1 MSQPTTTSKANV
13 SAAPKSSGIPL
24 ATLVIPLCLIL
35 GFVIWK
41 FVMGDPSNFDGSAN
55 PDGIGLPDKDHP
67 LKGNVLG
74 VIYKGGF
81 IVPILM
87 GFFLIVVIFS
97 IERFITLA
105 KASGSG
111 RIEDFVRR
119 IKFNLEKGDVNAAIG
134 ECDKQRGSVANVVR
148 AVLNKYKECET
159 DSVMD
164 KEQKVSAIR
173 QEVEEATSLEL
184 PMLEKNLPILA
195 TLTSVGTLTALL
207 GTVMGMIKAFS
218 ALATAGSPDA
228 VALSTG
234 ISEALI
240 NTALGI
246 ATSVIA
252 MIMYNYFT
260 TRIDGMTYA
269 IDEAGF
275 SIANTFA
282 ARNK

>member
-1 MSQPTTTSKANV
+1 MSQPTNKASV
-13 SAAPKSSGIPL
+13 ATAQKSSGFPFAAIVIPL
-24 ATLVIPLCLIL
+24 ALVL

-41 FVMGDPSNFDGSAN
+41 FIMGNPANFEGGDPVKG
-55 PDGIGLPDKDHP
+55 HP
-67 LKGNVLG
+67 IQGNVLG
-74 VIYKGGF
+74 IVYKGGF

-87 GFFLIVVIFS
+87 AFFMIVVIFS
-97 IERFITLA
+97 IERFLTLA
-105 KASGSG
+105 KASGAG
-111 RIEDFVRR
+111 RIEDFVRK
-119 IKFNLEKGDVNAAIG
+119 IKYQLESGNVDSAIG
-134 ECDKQRGSVANVVR
+134 ECDKQKGSVANVIR
-148 AVLNKYKECET
+148 SVLKKYKEMEGE
-159 DSVMD
+159 SGMD
-164 KEQKVSAIR
+164 KEQKVLAIR

-207 GTVMGMIKAFS
+207 GTVLGMIKAFS

-275 SIANTFA
+275 SIASTFA
-282 ARNK
+282 AKHRN

>member
-1 MSQPTTTSKANV
+1 MSQPTNKANV
-13 SAAPKSSGIPL
+13 SAAQKKGSSISFATIVMPL
-24 ATLVIPLCLIL
+24 TLVLGYLIWR
-35 GFVIWK
+35 FI
-41 FVMGDPSNFDGSAN
+41 MGDAANFEGGDPVKGH
-55 PDGIGLPDKDHP
+55 PIG
-67 LKGNVLG
+67 GNLLG
-74 VIYKGGF
+74 TIYKGGF

-87 GFFLIVVIFS
+87 AFFMIVVIFS
-97 IERFITLA
+97 IERMLTLG

-111 RIEDFVRR
+111 NVDDFVRKV
-119 IKFNLEKGDVNAAIG
+119 KFQLESGNVGAAIS
-134 ECDKQRGSVANVVR
+134 ECDKQKGSVANVVR
-148 AVLNKYKECET
+148 AVLNKYQTMEAET
-159 DSVMD
+159 GMD
-164 KEQKVSAIR
+164 REQKVLAIR

-184 PMLEKNLPILA
+184 PMLEKNLPVLA

-228 VALSTG
+228 VALSSG

-260 TRIDGMTYA
+260 SRIDGMTYA

-282 ARNK
+282 AKHR

>member
-1 MSQPTTTSKANV
+1 MSQPTNKANV
-13 SAAPKSSGIPL
+13 SATQKKGSGIPFASIVMPL
-24 ATLVIPLCLIL
+24 TLVL
-35 GFVIWK
+35 GYVIWK
-41 FVMGDPSNFDGSAN
+41 FIMGDASNFEGGDPVKGH
-55 PDGIGLPDKDHP
+55 PIG
-67 LKGNVLG
+67 GNLLG
-74 VIYKGGF
+74 TVYKGGF

-87 GFFLIVVIFS
+87 AFFMIVVIFS
-97 IERFITLA
+97 IERMLTLA

-111 RIEDFVRR
+111 NIDDFIRKV
-119 IKFNLEKGDVNAAIG
+119 KYQLESGNVTAAIS
-134 ECDKQRGSVANVVR
+134 ECDKQKGSVANVVR
-148 AVLNKYKECET
+148 AVLNKYKDMENET
-159 DSVMD
+159 GMD
-164 KEQKVSAIR
+164 KEQKVLAIR
-173 QEVEEATSLEL
+173 QEVEESTSLEL
-184 PMLEKNLPILA
+184 PMLEKNLPVLA

-228 VALSTG
+228 VALSSG

-260 TRIDGMTYA
+260 SRIDGMTYA

-282 ARNK
+282 AKHRS

>member
-1 MSQPTTTSKANV
+1 MSQPTNKANV
-13 SAAPKSSGIPL
+13 SSAAQKGSGIPF
-24 ATLVIPLCLIL
+24 ATIVIPLALVL
-35 GFVIWK
+35 GYVIWK
-41 FVMGDPSNFDGSAN
+41 FIMGNPSNFEGGDPVKGH
-55 PDGIGLPDKDHP
+55 PIG
-67 LKGNVLG
+67 GNVLG
-74 VIYKGGF
+74 IIYKGGF

-87 GFFLIVVIFS
+87 AFFMIVVIFS
-97 IERFITLA
+97 IERMLTLG

-111 RIEDFVRR
+111 NIDDFIRKV
-119 IKFNLEKGDVNAAIG
+119 KYQLESGNVGAAIA
-134 ECDKQRGSVANVVR
+134 ECDKQKGSVANVVR
-148 AVLNKYKECET
+148 AVLNKYKDMET
-159 DSVMD
+159 ETGMD
-164 KEQKVSAIR
+164 KEQKVLAIR

-282 ARNK
+282 AKHRA

>member
-1 MSQPTTTSKANV
+1 MSQPTNKANV
-13 SAAPKSSGIPL
+13 SAAQKKSSPISFATIVMPL
-24 ATLVIPLCLIL
+24 TLVL
-35 GFVIWK
+35 GYVIWK
-41 FVMGDPSNFDGSAN
+41 FIMGDAANFEGGDPIKGH
-55 PDGIGLPDKDHP
+55 PIG
-67 LKGNVLG
+67 GNLLG
-74 VIYKGGF
+74 TIYKGGF

-87 GFFLIVVIFS
+87 AFFMIVVIFS
-97 IERFITLA
+97 IERMLTLA

-111 RIEDFVRR
+111 NVDDFIRKV
-119 IKFNLEKGDVNAAIG
+119 KFNLESGNVAAAIS
-134 ECDKQRGSVANVVR
+134 ECDKQKGSVANVVR
-148 AVLNKYKECET
+148 AVLNKYRDMESET
-159 DSVMD
+159 GMD
-164 KEQKVSAIR
+164 REQKVLAIR
-173 QEVEEATSLEL
+173 QEVEESTSLEL
-184 PMLEKNLPILA
+184 PMLEKNLPVLA

-228 VALSTG
+228 VALSSG

-260 TRIDGMTYA
+260 SRIDGMTYA

-282 ARNK
+282 AKHRS

>member
-1 MSQPTTTSKANV
+1 MSQPTNKANV
-13 SAAPKSSGIPL
+13 SATQKKSSPISFATIVMPL
-24 ATLVIPLCLIL
+24 ALVL
-35 GFVIWK
+35 GIIIWK
-41 FVMGDPSNFDGSAN
+41 FIMGDVSNFEGGDPIKGH
-55 PDGIGLPDKDHP
+55 PIG
-67 LKGNVLG
+67 GNLLG
-74 VIYKGGF
+74 TVYKGGP
-81 IVPILM
+81 IVPVLM
-87 GFFLIVVIFS
+87 AFFMIVVIFS
-97 IERFITLA
+97 IERMLTLG

-111 RIEDFVRR
+111 NVDDFIRKV
-119 IKFNLEKGDVNAAIG
+119 KFNLESGNVAAAIS
-134 ECDKQRGSVANVVR
+134 ECDKQKGSVANVVR
-148 AVLNKYKECET
+148 AVLNKYRDMESET
-159 DSVMD
+159 GMD
-164 KEQKVSAIR
+164 REQKVLAIR
-173 QEVEEATSLEL
+173 QEVEESTSLEL
-184 PMLEKNLPILA
+184 PMLEKNLPVLA

-228 VALSTG
+228 VALSSG

-260 TRIDGMTYA
+260 SRIDGMTYA

-282 ARNK
+282 AKHRA

>member
-1 MSQPTTTSKANV
+1 MSQPTNKANV
-13 SAAPKSSGIPL
+13 SAAQKKSSPISFATIVMPL
-24 ATLVIPLCLIL
+24 TLVL
-35 GFVIWK
+35 GYVIWK
-41 FVMGDPSNFDGSAN
+41 FIMGDASNFEGGDPIKGH
-55 PDGIGLPDKDHP
+55 PIG
-67 LKGNVLG
+67 GNLLG
-74 VIYKGGF
+74 TIYKGGF

-87 GFFLIVVIFS
+87 AFFMIVVIFS
-97 IERFITLA
+97 IERMLTLG

-111 RIEDFVRR
+111 NIDDFIRKV
-119 IKFNLEKGDVNAAIG
+119 KFNLESGNVAAAIS
-134 ECDKQRGSVANVVR
+134 ECDKQKGSVANVVR
-148 AVLNKYKECET
+148 AVLNKYRDMESET
-159 DSVMD
+159 GMD
-164 KEQKVSAIR
+164 REQKVLAIR
-173 QEVEEATSLEL
+173 QEVEESTSLEL
-184 PMLEKNLPILA
+184 PMLEKNLPVLA

-228 VALSTG
+228 VALSSG

-260 TRIDGMTYA
+260 SRIDSMTYA

-282 ARNK
+282 AKHRA

>member
-1 MSQPTTTSKANV
+1 V
-13 SAAPKSSGIPL
+13 SAAQKKSSPISFATIVMPL
-24 ATLVIPLCLIL
+24 TLVL
-35 GFVIWK
+35 GYVIWK
-41 FVMGDPSNFDGSAN
+41 FIMGDASNFEGGDPIKGH
-55 PDGIGLPDKDHP
+55 PIG
-67 LKGNVLG
+67 GNLLG
-74 VIYKGGF
+74 TIYKGGF

-87 GFFLIVVIFS
+87 AFFMIVVIFS
-97 IERFITLA
+97 IERMLTLG

-111 RIEDFVRR
+111 NIDDFIRKV
-119 IKFNLEKGDVNAAIG
+119 KFNLESGNVAAAIS
-134 ECDKQRGSVANVVR
+134 ECDKQKGSVANVVR
-148 AVLNKYKECET
+148 AVLNKYRDMESET
-159 DSVMD
+159 GMD
-164 KEQKVSAIR
+164 REQKVLAIR
-173 QEVEEATSLEL
+173 QEVEESTSLEL
-184 PMLEKNLPILA
+184 PMLEKNLPVLA

-228 VALSTG
+228 VALSSG

-260 TRIDGMTYA
+260 SRIDSMTYA

-282 ARNK
+282 AKHRA

>member
-1 MSQPTTTSKANV
+1 
-13 SAAPKSSGIPL
+13 
-24 ATLVIPLCLIL
+24 
-35 GFVIWK
+35 
-41 FVMGDPSNFDGSAN
+41 MGDASNFEGGDPVKGH
-55 PDGIGLPDKDHP
+55 PIG
-67 LKGNVLG
+67 GNLLG
-74 VIYKGGF
+74 TVYKGGF

-87 GFFLIVVIFS
+87 AFFMIVVIFS
-97 IERFITLA
+97 IERMLTLA

-111 RIEDFVRR
+111 NIDDFIRKV
-119 IKFNLEKGDVNAAIG
+119 KYQLESGNVTAAIS
-134 ECDKQRGSVANVVR
+134 ECDKQKGSVANVVR
-148 AVLNKYKECET
+148 AVLNKYKDMENET
-159 DSVMD
+159 GMD
-164 KEQKVSAIR
+164 KEQKVLAIR
-173 QEVEEATSLEL
+173 QEVEESTSLEL
-184 PMLEKNLPILA
+184 PMLEKNLPVLA

-228 VALSTG
+228 VALSSG

-260 TRIDGMTYA
+260 SRIDGMTYA

-282 ARNK
+282 AKHRS

>member
-1 MSQPTTTSKANV
+1 MSQPTTKAANS
-13 SAAPKSSGIPL
+13 SAAPKASGLPI
-24 ATLVIPLCLIL
+24 ASIVIPLCLVCGYI
-35 GFVIWK
+35 IWK
-41 FVMGDPSNFDGSAN
+41 FIMGN
-55 PDGIGLPDKDHP
+55 PDNFEGGDALKGHP
-67 LKGNVLG
+67 KQGNVLG
-74 VIYKGGF
+74 IIYKGGF
-81 IVPILM
+81 IVPLLM
-87 GFFLIVVIFS
+87 AFFMIVVIFS

-105 KASGSG
+105 KANGSG

-119 IKFNLEKGDVNAAIG
+119 IKFNLEKGDVNAAIS
-134 ECDKQRGSVANVVR
+134 ECDKQKGSVANVVR
-148 AVLNKYKECET
+148 AVLSKYKECEVDT
-159 DSVMD
+159 AMD
-164 KEQKVSAIR
+164 KEQKITAIR
-173 QEVEEATSLEL
+173 QEVEEATALEL

-207 GTVMGMIKAFS
+207 GTVLGMIKAFS

-246 ATSVIA
+246 ATSVVA

-260 TRIDGMTYA
+260 SRIDGMTYS

>member
-1 MSQPTTTSKANV
+1 
-13 SAAPKSSGIPL
+13 
-24 ATLVIPLCLIL
+24 
-35 GFVIWK
+35 
-41 FVMGDPSNFDGSAN
+41 MGNPSNFEGGDPVKG
-55 PDGIGLPDKDHP
+55 HP
-67 LKGNVLG
+67 IAGNVLG
-74 VIYKGGF
+74 IVYKGGF
-81 IVPILM
+81 IVPLLM
-87 GFFLIVVIFS
+87 AFFMIVVIFS
-97 IERFITLA
+97 IERFLTLA
-105 KASGSG
+105 KAAGAG
-111 RIEDFVRR
+111 RVEDFIRR
-119 IKFNLEKGDVNAAIG
+119 IKFNLESGNVSGAIA
-134 ECDKQRGSVANVVR
+134 ECDKQKGSVANVIR
-148 AVLNKYKECET
+148 AVLNKYKEMEGE
-159 DSVMD
+159 SGLD
-164 KEQKVSAIR
+164 KEQKVMAIR

-207 GTVMGMIKAFS
+207 GTVLGMIKAFS

-246 ATSVIA
+246 ATSVVA

-275 SIANTFA
+275 SIAATFA
-282 ARNK
+282 AKHKS